1 MGKSIRS
8 KIKRAHRA
16 NFRKGEGQVA
26 ADKAMAIIQENLK
39 KNMKPDSEITA
50 GNLGAVQSLFGTS
63 AVDVDNDEHDAN
75 DMSDEDDAS
84 DKSPKKQFV
93 QRKKSKLH
101 PKPHMADTHGAS
113 LARRKVSKTNKRGQ
127 TKFGFKVAGKKVAPT
142 KKKGKKKA
150 VI

>member
-63 AVDVDNDEHDAN
+63 AVDVDN
-75 DMSDEDDAS
+75 DEDDAS